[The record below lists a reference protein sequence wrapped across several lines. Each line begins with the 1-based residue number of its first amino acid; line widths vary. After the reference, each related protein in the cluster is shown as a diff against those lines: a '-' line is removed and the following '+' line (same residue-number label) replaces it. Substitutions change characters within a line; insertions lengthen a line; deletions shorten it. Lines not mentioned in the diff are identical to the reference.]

1 MQNVHQD
8 KQPEEKMLSRI
19 ISSIGVS
26 FAMVVSTLLAG
37 TLSANAQRVTITYAH
52 CCPADHTF
60 GVYAHQFAERVKE
73 NSNGEIVVEVL
84 DGGVMG
90 DEQAI
95 AQKVQL
101 GTVQMGGITSN
112 NVAQLAP
119 SLNVLVLPYMNASP
133 DDLTGEGGLLRA
145 GPFRDEMNK
154 RILAESGSLR
164 MVGGFT
170 NSFRSMFSKD
180 KCIST
185 IGDLQGLKIR
195 APKNPVMTAMWD
207 SWGVST
213 YPIAWGETFGAIAT
227 GVVDSFDSPT
237 DVILSMGFHEHIKYV
252 TEATYLP
259 LAAVVVIN
267 NDFFNGLSEADQQA
281 ILKSAEEVDVSHAQ
295 HVAENGAKVRKALT
309 EEHGVTFCE
318 LKDADVWAEKARGA
332 WPQLYELVGGGK
344 DWVDM
349 TVRYKETGSLN

>member
-1 MQNVHQD
+1 MR
-8 KQPEEKMLSRI
+8 KL
-19 ISSIGVS
+19 
-26 FAMVVSTLLAG
+26 FMVAGLVATMVMSVLYAG
-37 TLSANAQRVTITYAH
+37 TLAAAAAPRVTIKYAH
-52 CCPADHTF
+52 CCPPDHTY
-60 GVYAHQFAERVKE
+60 GVYAHTFADKVKE

-90 DEQAI
+90 TEQAI

-101 GTVQMGGITSN
+101 GTVQMGGVTSN

-119 SLNVLVLPYMNASP
+119 ALNVLVMPYLASSP
-133 DDLTGEGGLLRA
+133 DDLTGEGGLLRS
-145 GPFRDEMNK
+145 GPYRDELNK
-154 RILAESGSLR
+154 RVLAESGSLR
-164 MVGGFT
+164 VVGGFT
-170 NSFRSMFSKD
+170 NSFRSLFAKD

-185 IGDLQGLKIR
+185 IDDLKGLKIR
-195 APKNPVMTAMWD
+195 APKNPVMTAMWE

-237 DVILSMGFHEHIKYV
+237 DVILNMGFHEHIKYI

-267 NDFFNGLSEADQQA
+267 NDFMNSLSEADQQI
-281 ILKSAEEVDVSHAQ
+281 ILKSAEETDISHAKY
-295 HVAENGAKVRKALT
+295 VAENGARVREALT
-309 EEHGVTFCE
+309 SEHGVTFCE

-332 WPQLYELVGGGK
+332 WPSLYSLVGGGK
-344 DWVDM
+344 EWVDEALH
-349 TVRYKETGSLN
+349 YKETGELN